1 MRIIKRHAQT
11 NDWDDLQDNL
21 VKTWYYVS
29 KIMSTIINK
38 EFPYYTFEA
47 LLEQVL
53 KDPSET
59 KQEGDKN

>member
-1 MRIIKRHAQT
+1 MRIFKRHAQT
-11 NDWDDLQDNL
+11 NDWDALHAGL
-21 VKTWYYVS
+21 IKTWYFVS

-47 LLEQVL
+47 LLEQIS